1 MWNLFVSNGFQTHI
15 ILEMGPTTSDSSET
29 DANLT
34 ASREILR
41 RYEPLD
47 DIDRVLVRLL
57 RDDARISN
65 ARLAEEAGIAP
76 STSLTRVR
84 ALIERGVVR
93 GFHADLDPRALG
105 LGLEAI
111 ISINIR
117 VGARK
122 AIAQF
127 SDEMR
132 RLPEVVQVFFLG
144 GAEDFIIHIATRDT
158 DHARQFVVDNLSA
171 HPSVASTRTSL
182 VFEHHT
188 PGLFVG

>member
-1 MWNLFVSNGFQTHI
+1 MSQRSVEN
-15 ILEMGPTTSDSSET
+15 SDSDVT
-29 DANLT
+29 LT
-34 ASREILR
+34 PGRENLR

-47 DIDRVLVRLL
+47 DIDLTLVRLL
-57 RDDARISN
+57 RDDARSSN

-105 LGLEAI
+105 LGLEAL
-111 ISINIR
+111 ISVNIR

-122 AIAQF
+122 AISTF

-144 GAEDFIIHIATRDT
+144 GAEDFIIHVATRDT

-188 PGLFVG
+188 PGLSTPAD

>member
-1 MWNLFVSNGFQTHI
+1 MAANSVEN
-15 ILEMGPTTSDSSET
+15 SEA
-29 DANLT
+29 DAKVTPRRQN
-34 ASREILR
+34 LR

-47 DIDRVLVRLL
+47 DIDLTLVRLL
-57 RDDARISN
+57 RDDARVSN
-65 ARLAEEAGIAP
+65 ARLAEQAGIAP

-84 ALIERGVVR
+84 SLIERGIVR

-111 ISINIR
+111 ISVNIR
-117 VGARK
+117 VGARR
-122 AIAQF
+122 AISTF

-144 GAEDFIIHIATRDT
+144 GAEDFIIHVATRDT
-158 DHARQFVVDNLSA
+158 DHARQFVVDHLSA

-188 PGLFVG
+188 PGLNVG

>member
-1 MWNLFVSNGFQTHI
+1 VSTNSVDYFD
-15 ILEMGPTTSDSSET
+15 SDARAT
-29 DANLT
+29 PG
-34 ASREILR
+34 RENLR

-47 DIDRVLVRLL
+47 DIDLALVRLL

-65 ARLAEEAGIAP
+65 ARLAEQAGVAP

-84 ALIERGVVR
+84 SLIERGIVR

-111 ISINIR
+111 ISVNIR

-122 AIAQF
+122 AISTF

-144 GAEDFIIHIATRDT
+144 GAEDFIIHVATRDT

-188 PGLFVG
+188 PGLGTNADPG

>member
-1 MWNLFVSNGFQTHI
+1 M
-15 ILEMGPTTSDSSET
+15 TTNFGENSET
-29 DANLT
+29 DARGGP
-34 ASREILR
+34 SRENLR
-41 RYEPLD
+41 RYEALD
-47 DIDRVLVRLL
+47 DIDLTLVRLL
-57 RDDARISN
+57 RDDARVSN

-84 ALIERGVVR
+84 SLIERGIVR

-105 LGLEAI
+105 LGLEAL

-122 AIAQF
+122 GISSF

-144 GAEDFIIHIATRDT
+144 GSEDFIIHVATRDT

-188 PGLFVG
+188 PGLSVD

>member
-1 MWNLFVSNGFQTHI
+1 MSPISN
-15 ILEMGPTTSDSSET
+15 DSSET

-34 ASREILR
+34 PAREILR
-41 RYEPLD
+41 RHEPLD

-84 ALIERGVVR
+84 GLIERGIVR

>member
-1 MWNLFVSNGFQTHI
+1 MTPISTDN
-15 ILEMGPTTSDSSET
+15 SDS
-29 DANLT
+29 DAKVGPN
-34 ASREILR
+34 REILR

-47 DIDRVLVRLL
+47 DIDLVLIRLL

-65 ARLAEEAGIAP
+65 AGLAAAAGIAP

-84 ALIERGVVR
+84 SLIERGVVR

-105 LGLEAI
+105 LGLEAL

-122 AIAQF
+122 GIASF

-144 GAEDFIIHIATRDT
+144 GAEDFIIHVATRDT

-188 PGLFVG
+188 PRLNVG

>member
-1 MWNLFVSNGFQTHI
+1 M
-15 ILEMGPTTSDSSET
+15 SDRST
-29 DANLT
+29 DDSAEAARAVL
-34 ASREILR
+34 ARENVR
-41 RYEPLD
+41 RFAPLD
-47 DIDRVLVRLL
+47 DVDRAIVRLL
-57 RDDARISN
+57 RGDARMSN
-65 ARLAEEAGIAP
+65 ARLAEQAGIAP
-76 STSLTRVR
+76 STCLTRVR
-84 ALIERGVVR
+84 SLIERGVVR

-105 LGLEAI
+105 LGLEAL
-111 ISINIR
+111 ISVNIR

-144 GAEDFIIHIATRDT
+144 GSEDFMLHIATRDT

-182 VFEHHT
+182 VFEHHS
-188 PGLFVG
+188 PGLAVES

>member
-1 MWNLFVSNGFQTHI
+1 MSASSA
-15 ILEMGPTTSDSSET
+15 EYSET
-29 DANLT
+29 NAKVGP
-34 ASREILR
+34 SRENLR

-47 DIDRVLVRLL
+47 DIDLTLVRLL

-84 ALIERGVVR
+84 SLIERGIVR

-105 LGLEAI
+105 LGLETL
-111 ISINIR
+111 ISVNIR

-122 AIAQF
+122 AISSF

-144 GAEDFIIHIATRDT
+144 GAEDFIIHVATRDT

-188 PGLFVG
+188 PGLQVE

>member
-1 MWNLFVSNGFQTHI
+1 MSTNSTEN
-15 ILEMGPTTSDSSET
+15 SET
-29 DANLT
+29 DAKVGPT
-34 ASREILR
+34 RENLR

-47 DIDRVLVRLL
+47 DIDLTLVRLL

-65 ARLAEEAGIAP
+65 ARLAEEAGIAA

-84 ALIERGVVR
+84 SLIERGIVR

-105 LGLEAI
+105 LGLEAL

-122 AIAQF
+122 GISSF

-144 GAEDFIIHIATRDT
+144 GAEDFVIHVATRDT

-188 PGLFVG
+188 PGLNVD

>member
-1 MWNLFVSNGFQTHI
+1 MSLNPADASADDPQT
-15 ILEMGPTTSDSSET
+15 PVT
-29 DANLT
+29 
-34 ASREILR
+34 REIVR
-41 RYEPLD
+41 RFEPLD
-47 DIDRVLVRLL
+47 DVDLALIRLL
-57 RDDARISN
+57 RDDARMSN

-84 ALIERGVVR
+84 SLLERGVVR

-105 LGLEAI
+105 LGLEAL
-111 ISINIR
+111 ISVNIR

-122 AIAQF
+122 AISQF

-144 GAEDFIIHIATRDT
+144 GSEDFILHVATRDT

-182 VFEHHT
+182 VFEHHS
-188 PGLFVG
+188 PRLAVEG

>member
-1 MWNLFVSNGFQTHI
+1 MSQNSF
-15 ILEMGPTTSDSSET
+15 ESSEA
-29 DANLT
+29 DARDT
-34 ASREILR
+34 PTRENLR

-47 DIDRVLVRLL
+47 DTDLTLVRLL

-65 ARLAEEAGIAP
+65 ARLAEAAGIAP

-84 ALIERGVVR
+84 SLIDRGVVR

-105 LGLEAI
+105 LGLEAL

-122 AIAQF
+122 GIASF

-144 GAEDFIIHIATRDT
+144 GAEDFIIHVATRDT

-188 PGLFVG
+188 PRLNVG

>member
-1 MWNLFVSNGFQTHI
+1 MSQNSF
-15 ILEMGPTTSDSSET
+15 ESSEA
-29 DANLT
+29 DARDT
-34 ASREILR
+34 PTRENLR

-47 DIDRVLVRLL
+47 DTDLTLVRLL

-65 ARLAEEAGIAP
+65 ARLAEEAGIAA

-84 ALIERGVVR
+84 ALIERGIVR

-105 LGLEAI
+105 LGLEAL

-122 AIAQF
+122 AISSF

-144 GAEDFIIHIATRDT
+144 GAEDFLIHVATRDT

-188 PGLFVG
+188 PGLSVG